1 MPNKRGYAHETNC
14 CGMIRTSSK
23 LQRAQRVHRACR
35 ICIHA
40 NEPATAWAD
49 TPKLIYCIIPLYY
62 VYENGAWRLVDQ
74 KRYAERSLNFET
86 GWIWCSGTF
95 LYYFHVHKR
104 NVRHV
109 TTRKGRGT
117 SLYTCTVEECQLP
130 TLVVPLLSVRV
141 TYNTKKTFSTFSRDL
156 SRSLTLIQHCT

>member
-23 LQRAQRVHRACR
+23 LQRAQRVHWACR

-49 TPKLIYCIIPLYY
+49 TPRVIYCIIPLYD
-62 VYENGAWRLVDQ
+62 VYENGTWRLVDQ
-74 KRYAERSLNFET
+74 KLYAARSSNFET
-86 GWIWCSGTF
+86 GWIWCRDTF
-95 LYYFHVHKR
+95 LYFFHVHKG

-109 TTRKGRGT
+109 IARKVRGT
-117 SLYTCTVEECQLP
+117 SLYTCTVEVCQLP
-130 TLVVPLLSVRV
+130 TLVVPLLSVCV
-141 TYNTKKTFSTFSRDL
+141 TYNTKETFSRLSRDL
-156 SRSLTLIQHCT
+156 SWLLTLF